1 MTENKRIFTPKR
13 SFFLALFIIAVALA
27 FLVPK
32 SAVNVD
38 EQLHYPHAKQV
49 INWYF
54 TGGKDTSCLDTPVTN
69 LKYYGQSVDNFTA
82 LFNRVFRVENEFLVR
97 HYTGALFFWLLLLFS
112 GLLAKNI
119 GGSWKV
125 ATITVL
131 SLVFMPRLA
140 GQAFGNLKDIPFTTG
155 YTAGLLMIAQ
165 LLKEL
170 PRIRW
175 KTAILLGIVIAF
187 TVSVRA
193 GGFVLFAY
201 LGLGILALLV
211 LKPSLFKKIFS
222 EKTILTR
229 LFTQGVV
236 ILLVGYF
243 GGLLFWPYALQNV
256 FSHPLE
262 SLRIMEHYKVGIR
275 QIFEGEMF
283 WSIHLPW
290 YYLPKWLLIST
301 PLFILGGFAL
311 FLIFYAKS
319 FFRKKT
325 SEQHFFESFILFAFI
340 FPVVYVIAIRSN
352 LYSGVRQMLFTMPP
366 LAILSAL
373 GVCRFFSYLKKHR
386 NIFRFS
392 IIALLLALL
401 VLPLKHQI
409 QTFPA
414 DYIYFNPLIGNK
426 KAWGN
431 YEYDYYFH
439 SIKQPADD
447 LIKLAGE
454 REITVA
460 MNCNL
465 SNYFDDF
472 PNIEY
477 VYTRYLERSSADW
490 DYAVLGIDY
499 IHPFLLKNNLWQP
512 ENILKTYY
520 HKGNPVAALIERK
533 NKADFEGISA
543 IKTGNFA
550 KGIELIES
558 ALKNDQ
564 KNVWLFVNL
573 LQAKLTLNDLSDF
586 PEILKRGKAIHPRYE
601 PLYLLEAKYL
611 YKLGKFDESDQKL
624 NELFE
629 INSRYLPA
637 KQLYE
642 DIQKIM
648 NNKNR

>member
-1 MTENKRIFTPKR
+1 MTENKRIFTSKR

-386 NIFRFS
+386 NIFRIS
-392 IIALLLALL
+392 ITALLLALL

-573 LQAKLTLNDLSDF
+573 LQAKLALNDLSDF
-586 PEILKRGKAIHPRYE
+586 PEILKKGKAIHPRYE